1 MDQEEEG
8 KQHEEERGNDEEV
21 GLRKS
26 GKVTF
31 YVFLSCSKYILMEG
45 Y

>member
-8 KQHEEERGNDEEV
+8 EQHEEV

-31 YVFLSCSKYILMEG
+31 YVFLSCSKYILKEG